1 MKKKRILLSLSC
13 VLLSF
18 SMNLGAVVVGS
29 AQELGEA
36 VDNANNGGPKNIVLK
51 NGTYELSN
59 MLWISANGVTIRSKS
74 GKRDRVIIRGQGMQ
88 GSVSH
93 IFNVAGTRFTAKDM
107 TIGWVAN
114 HAIQI
119 HGNNNS
125 SNCLIQNLRIVD
137 TYEQMIKV
145 SYDSSTNK
153 CSKKG
158 TVKDC
163 LFEYSAG
170 IGPQYYI
177 GGIDAHRAKNWKIK
191 NNVFKNIIS
200 PSGETAEY
208 AIHFWS
214 DSENTLVE
222 RNWII
227 DCDRGVGFGL
237 GDRGHKKGIIRNNF
251 VVNTKAG
258 TKFSDVGIALE
269 NASKAKVYNNT
280 IYFAHDYPNAIEYRF
295 SGTKGGFIKNNL
307 TNRFIRQR
315 DGGSATIKKNVT
327 NAKQSWFVKASTGD
341 LHLKHSI
348 SQVVDKGIK
357 IKGLTEDI
365 DGDTRPQGKA
375 IDIGAD
381 EYVKEKET

>member
-1 MKKKRILLSLSC
+1 MKKTGIMLSLFF
-13 VLLSF
+13 VFLS
-18 SMNLGAVVVGS
+18 SSINLWAVVVGS
-29 AQELGEA
+29 VQELEEA
-36 VDNANNGGPKNIVLK
+36 INNANNGGPKQIVLK
-51 NGTYELSN
+51 KGTYMLSN

-74 GKRDRVIIRGQGMQ
+74 GKRDKVILRGRGMQ

-125 SNCLIQNLRIVD
+125 SDCLIQNLHIVD

-145 SYDSSTNK
+145 SYDSSTNN

-158 TVKDC
+158 TVKGC
-163 LFEYSAG
+163 LFEYSTG

-177 GGIDAHRAKNWKIK
+177 GGIDAHRAKNWKVQ
-191 NNVFKNIIS
+191 NNIFKNIIS

-237 GDRGHKKGIIRNNF
+237 GDRGHRKGTIRNNI
-251 VVNTKAG
+251 VVNTRTD
-258 TKFSDVGIALE
+258 TKFPDVGIALE

-295 SGTKGGFIKNNL
+295 AGTKGGYIKNNL
-307 TNRFIRQR
+307 TNRLIRQR
-315 DGGSATIKKNVT
+315 DGGTAKLKKNVT
-327 NAKQSWFVKASTGD
+327 NAIQDWFVKPSTGD
-341 LHLKHSI
+341 LHLKNSI
-348 SQVVDKGIK
+348 PQVVDKGVK
-357 IKGLTEDI
+357 IKGLKEDF